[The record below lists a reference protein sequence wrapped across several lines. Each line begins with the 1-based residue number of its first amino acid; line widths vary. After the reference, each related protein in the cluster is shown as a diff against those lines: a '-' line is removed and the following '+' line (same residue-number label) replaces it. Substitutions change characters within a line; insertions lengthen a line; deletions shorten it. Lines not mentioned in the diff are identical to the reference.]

1 MTLSEVWL
9 TTYTQKQSLIS
20 AAGLCQH
27 HLTKCWSTIHGVH
40 LWSTWRP
47 GVRTKPLHGLGV
59 RRHSRHR
66 PGLPMRQS
74 CSDGQYT
81 CPDCLWPSAALCPG
95 CWPGAHTQ
103 ARPHS
108 AKRTRQPSNAV
119 TVSTAGRLQPDIGAG
134 YHHSRQDTLSYTC
147 PQVTLTLSP
156 VPPIFPAAAN
166 KWSYWVRPYSDCY
179 ATMSSPPTVRPPRP
193 LCCLLWLCSYL
204 SCFWSTPNTHSQVWL
219 SGYLIHPW
227 STPITPPHPP
237 PPPPPPPPTHP
248 PPPTPLP
255 AVVTSRIPGKCPP
268 CTPFCQLWL
277 RRFSPIVWL
286 CGYLTHPWS
295 TPTTPTSLPAVATWL
310 SRLSLEYAHHA
321 QPGVAIW
328 LSHPSLEYAHHAHLS
343 ASCGYVAISFIP
355 GVRTPRP
362 ARCGYVA
369 ISPVPGVRPP
379 RPPLCQLWLRGYLA
393 HPWSTPTTPT
403 YLPLPAVAMWLSH
416 LSLEYAHNAQPGV
429 AMSPI
434 PEVRPPCPP
443 LRLCQLWLS
452 HLFPDHAHHAHPSVS
467 CGYVASHQSLRTPRP
482 ARCGYV
488 AISPVPGVRP
498 PRPPL
503 CQLWLRGYLARPWST
518 PTTPTSLPLP
528 AVATWLSHLSLEYAH
543 NAQPGVAMWLSHPSP
558 KYAHH
563 AHLSASASCGS
574 LTYPRIMPTTPTLL
588 PAVATWLLINPW
600 STYTTPSQVCLSHL
614 SLEYAHHAH
623 PLPAVATWLSHLSLE
638 QTHHARSSTSCGYAT
653 NPWST
658 SNAPSHLSGVAMR
671 LSPVSIEYARRAHPL
686 SAAATQLSHLS
697 LKYTHPT
704 ASCGYTTSHL
714 ALEYAHHAQ
723 PAAGVVAMWPSH
735 FSPGGIKWLASLP
748 PEYALH
754 TQPFRQLWLPYPLP
768 RPFPNLKYN

>member
-1 MTLSEVWL
+1 MPSGDLN
-9 TTYTQKQSLIS
+9 SLPR
-20 AAGLCQH
+20 A
-27 HLTKCWSTIHGVH
+27 
-40 LWSTWRP
+40 
-47 GVRTKPLHGLGV
+47 
-59 RRHSRHR
+59 
-66 PGLPMRQS
+66 
-74 CSDGQYT
+74 SD
-81 CPDCLWPSAALCPG
+81 LPG
-95 CWPGAHTQ
+95 CCKQ
-103 ARPHS
+103 M
-108 AKRTRQPSNAV
+108 V
-119 TVSTAGRLQPDIGAG
+119 ILSTPLFWLLRD
-134 YHHSRQDTLSYTC
+134 H
-147 PQVTLTLSP
+147 VLSP
-156 VPPIFPAAAN
+156 
-166 KWSYWVRPYSDCY
+166 
-179 ATMSSPPTVRPPRP
+179 
-193 LCCLLWLCSYL
+193 
-204 SCFWSTPNTHSQVWL
+204 H
-219 SGYLIHPW
+219 
-227 STPITPPHPP
+227 
-237 PPPPPPPPTHP
+237 
-248 PPPTPLP
+248 
-255 AVVTSRIPGKCPP
+255 
-268 CTPFCQLWL
+268 
-277 RRFSPIVWL
+277 
-286 CGYLTHPWS
+286 S
-295 TPTTPTSLPAVATWL
+295 TPTTPTLLPPVAMQLSQLFLEYAQHTQPGVAKWLSHPPLEYTHHAPPPLCQLSLPHVSLENAHHARPSASCGYVA
-310 SRLSLEYAHHA
+310 SHQSLEYAHHA
-321 QPGVAIW
+321 QPGVAMW

-343 ASCGYVAISFIP
+343 ASCGYEAISFIP

-362 ARCGYVA
+362 ARCGYLA
-369 ISPVPGVRPP
+369 ISPIPGVRPP
-379 RPPLCQLWLRGYLA
+379 RPPLCQLWLRGYLVY
-393 HPWSTPTTPT
+393 PWSTHTTPGQVWLCGYLTRPWSMPTTPT
-403 YLPLPAVAMWLSH
+403 SLPAVATWLSRP
-416 LSLEYAHNAQPGV
+416 SLEYAHHAHLSASASCGDVTISLIPGV
-429 AMSPI
+429 RTQRPARCGYVAISPI

-443 LRLCQLWLS
+443 LHLCQLWLS

-503 CQLWLRGYLARPWST
+503 CQLWLRGYLAHPWST

-528 AVATWLSHLSLEYAH
+528 ALATWLSHLSLEYAH

-638 QTHHARSSTSCGYAT
+638 HTHHARSSTSCGYAT

-658 SNAPSHLSGVAMR
+658 SNAPSHLPGVAMR

-735 FSPGGIKWLASLP
+735 FSPGGI
-748 PEYALH
+748 
-754 TQPFRQLWLPYPLP
+754 
-768 RPFPNLKYN
+768 